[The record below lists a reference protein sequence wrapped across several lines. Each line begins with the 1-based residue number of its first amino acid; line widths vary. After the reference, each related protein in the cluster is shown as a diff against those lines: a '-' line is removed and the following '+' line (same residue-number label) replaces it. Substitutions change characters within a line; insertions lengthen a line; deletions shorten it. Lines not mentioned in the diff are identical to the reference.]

1 MRVLHII
8 DSIGT
13 GGGAERNIAAVM
25 PELRGFQ
32 NHLVHL
38 LAPDNLA
45 AQVKSAGATVER
57 VPYSGPADLPRVW
70 RRLRELAAS
79 ADVVHTQT
87 LYSDLWGR
95 LASLGRAPIVTTVQS
110 PPYEPVLVAQASRL
124 GRAKINAFRGADVL
138 LSSRAARVVAVSG
151 YVRDMIVRRL
161 RVDPAR
167 IEVIYNAIDVQAY
180 HPLPQDERAAVRAEL
195 GLARDD
201 QAVVAVGKLQKTKG
215 QHLLI
220 DAMSGL
226 RRRVPGAVLLLA
238 GNGVQQAELE
248 ARARAVG
255 VADRVRFLGL
265 RQDLPRVLGAADAM
279 ALASEAEGLSL
290 AVAEAMAVG
299 LPCLLSAIPP
309 HREMQQRVAEEG
321 VDASLMRVEEASP
334 EAWARGLEALLGDP
348 EARESLGAASQR
360 AAARHFNAR
369 VTGAAL
375 ARVLREVAG
384 G

>member
-13 GGGAERNIAAVM
+13 GGGAERNITAVM

-45 AQVKSAGATVER
+45 PQVKSAGATVER
-57 VPYSGPADLPRVW
+57 VPYKGPADLPRVL

-95 LASLGRAPIVTTVQS
+95 LASLGRAPIVTTVQW
-110 PPYEPVLVAQASRL
+110 PPYEPVLLAEASRL
-124 GRAKINAFRGADVL
+124 GRLKIAAFRGADTL
-138 LSSRAARVVAVSG
+138 LSARSTRIVAVSG
-151 YVRDMIVRRL
+151 YVRDMLVKRL
-161 RVDPAR
+161 RVDPAK
-167 IEVIYNAIDVQAY
+167 IEVIYNAIDVQSY
-180 HPLPQDERAAVRAEL
+180 HPLPAEERARVRKEL
-195 GLARDD
+195 GLAGGDR
-201 QAVVAVGKLQKTKG
+201 AIITVGKLLKTKG

-220 DAMSGL
+220 DAL
-226 RRRVPGAVLLLA
+226 PAVRRRVPGAVLLLA
-238 GNGVQQAELE
+238 GVGTQQPELE
-248 ARARAVG
+248 AKARALG
-255 VADRVRFLGL
+255 VAPHVRFLGL
-265 RQDLPRVLGAADAM
+265 RQDLPRVLGASDLM

-299 LPCLLSAIPP
+299 LPCLLSDIPP

-321 VDASLMRVEEASP
+321 SDAGLMRIEEASP
-334 EAWARGLEALLGDP
+334 AAWASGLGALLGDP
-348 EARESLGAASQR
+348 EASEALGAASQQ
-360 AAARHFNAR
+360 AAAKHFNAQ